1 MPDLV
6 DERDQLAQAV
16 RAVSIPGADLVFLRV
31 EIFLRPRFLRA
42 AFAEL
47 EGGAVD
53 AVVGAQRSGQEEPR
67 GERGASTRLQVLRE
81 DVRGVGPQVGPE
93 VLADRWLGQL
103 AEVLRQLSRSVAPR
117 EARVR
122 LREPVLGQPD
132 HY

>member
-16 RAVSIPGADLVFLRV
+16 RAVSITGADLVCLRGEMLV
-31 EIFLRPRFLRA
+31 RPRFLRA

-53 AVVGAQRSGQEEPR
+53 AVVGAQRRGQEEPR
-67 GERGASTRLQVLRE
+67 GEGGASTRLQVLRE
-81 DVRGVGPQVGPE
+81 DVRGVGPEVGPE

-103 AEVLRQLSRSVAPR
+103 GEVLRQLRRRGAPR
-117 EARVR
+117 EVRVR
-122 LREPVLGQPD
+122 LREPDLGKTG
-132 HY
+132 

>member
-6 DERDQLAQAV
+6 NEGDQLAQAV
-16 RAVSIPGADLVFLRV
+16 RVVAIPGANLVFLRV
-31 EIFLRPRFLRA
+31 EILLRPGFLRA

-103 AEVLRQLSRSVAPR
+103 VEVLPHLSRSLP
-117 EARVR
+117 
-122 LREPVLGQPD
+122 PP
-132 HY
+132 